1 MSSQYYL
8 GIDVGLNGGIVVI
21 DETQKIIYKKIIP
34 TIKSKGHT
42 EYNVNEIVDMFERLN
57 GSLIS
62 SCWHVILEK
71 EHARPISGKRAS
83 FMLGFGYGLMQGIL
97 ESLHISYEIVSPQDW
112 MKELNINSKDEKG
125 SIKYCQRMFP
135 KEDFKATDRCT
146 VIHDGLTDSCAMAV
160 CCLRRN
166 KK

>member
-1 MSSQYYL
+1 MSSQYFIGL
-8 GIDVGLNGGIVVI
+8 DVGLSGGIVVI
-21 DETQKIIYKKIIP
+21 DETQKIIGKWIMP
-34 TIKSKGHT
+34 TIKSKGKT
-42 EYNVNEIVDMFERLN
+42 EYNVQEIVDIFTRIN
-57 GSLIS
+57 GSLIN

-97 ESLHISYEIVSPQDW
+97 ESLHVSYEIVSPQDW

-135 KEDFKATDRCT
+135 NEDFRATERCT
-146 VIHDGLTDSCAMAV
+146 VIHDGITDALCMSLIAY
-160 CCLRRN
+160 RRN
-166 KK
+166 KR